1 MRPFVDDWADR
12 YIHGM
17 ATYSH
22 IERLKNIGRLTDEEF
37 RYIIVSKKK
46 HIRTRNVRSVDNE
59 ENI

>member
-1 MRPFVDDWADR
+1 MRTFVEDWKDR
-12 YIHGM
+12 YLHGM

-46 HIRTRNVRSVDNE
+46 EGRVRR
-59 ENI
+59 